1 MADAKQFINSNK
13 LKALLDRY
21 GKEVV
26 KEIQT
31 TLIQN
36 KKVATGSLVKSF
48 KYQVVEKNNILDL
61 KISTDSSYALIIDKG
76 KKASNKQAPVE
87 PFLKW
92 IKAKGLSKGAQRDLS
107 FAYALSKKVNKKSV
121 KGLNF
126 MAKSLNKVKSKL
138 SKEISQQL
146 KQSAQEAVYL
156 ELNTALTSQL
166 KIKI

>member
-1 MADAKQFINSNK
+1 MADAKQFINSKK
-13 LKALLDRY
+13 LEALLDRY

-31 TLIQN
+31 TLIN
-36 KKVATGSLVKSF
+36 DKKVATGSLVKSF
-48 KYQVVEKNNILDL
+48 KHQVVEKNNVLDL

-92 IKAKGLSKGAQRDLS
+92 IKAKGLSKGPKRDLS
-107 FAYALSKKVNKKSV
+107 FAYALSKKVNKKPV

-146 KQSAQEAVYL
+146 KQDAQQSVYL
-156 ELNTALTSQL
+156 ELKTLTSQL
-166 KIKI
+166 NIKL